1 MAPLTLLLYLLTTT
15 DITSHHQRLCI
26 NSEWRGEGET
36 EPPTRGKVEYPK
48 SKLLDRGLV
57 IIIGPKIATF
67 LRIFAPKGEISNKSD
82 GLNVKSSIRER
93 ICSMN
98 LVYTLLM
105 GLIYIYIFVRIFGR
119 WKGAKGKMGLKNRRG
134 IKPRS
139 IFLHAFSAIFSIRS
153 KISREYIDYDGTWN

>member
-1 MAPLTLLLYLLTTT
+1 MRRGRDRAS
-15 DITSHHQRLCI
+15 DSGKSRI
-26 NSEWRGEGET
+26 SEIQAARS
-36 EPPTRGKVEYPK
+36 RSRNYY
-48 SKLLDRGLV
+48 
-57 IIIGPKIATF
+57 IPKIATF

-153 KISREYIDYDGTWN
+153 KISREYIDYDGT

>member
-1 MAPLTLLLYLLTTT
+1 MRRGRDRASDSGKSRISEIQAARSRSRNYYRSKNSYFSPYL
-15 DITSHHQRLCI
+15 C
-26 NSEWRGEGET
+26 
-36 EPPTRGKVEYPK
+36 
-48 SKLLDRGLV
+48 
-57 IIIGPKIATF
+57 
-67 LRIFAPKGEISNKSD
+67 EISNKSD

-105 GLIYIYIFVRIFGR
+105 GLIYIYIYIRAYL

-153 KISREYIDYDGTWN
+153 KISREYIDYDGT